1 MSISKSFVKKK
12 PRKKSVAIVSNH
24 KKSKI
29 KRDKDA
35 KITKKQRKAIWDDV
49 MEPSRNI
56 TPNNSRES
64 TWKDT
69 ITRSSTFDPSIQSSK
84 TFIDI
89 KIIDF
94 PISSPYSNVSSPISE
109 DSNEDGSQ
117 GTSIDET
124 LIKPGNNIDDIIEN
138 LNQRRS
144 VSAIDNM
151 IMNDINGLRNKRKRY
166 NSHDEYGSKKGT
178 YMESLIS
185 PSKAKKVSVQNA
197 IDRALS
203 ATTDF
208 TEDERKDKIKANKD
222 KSKRL
227 RNSDTLV
234 SQNTMS
240 REISW
245 SKKGSTFR
253 NKYDKVKEKER
264 AFMALCDELLYTC
277 IDPDKVFDELINI
290 CNILKKDPNGI
301 HELSKNSVVYVY
313 PNIRIEAF
321 LMLIGYQLKN
331 AESKWI
337 YNVNNHKRNER
348 DNLWIALKT
357 LAESQTRVR
366 ERQSTVSIVNMRRQT
381 ISKTYSNHITPY
393 FGPKKVVLSGNSTN
407 YKVQMQ
413 RSAPIQLSPLHS
425 TGSPSNSLIPSK
437 VKRKSKQLQTN
448 ELSALELDDTIAF
461 IIKDD
466 VKDQNEASITQY
478 NENENKDD
486 NVRNDDSKA
495 TVIGDTSDN
504 NTVNNNANT
513 VNIDTKDTGNNDD
526 TKLDVSQANS
536 SNNLTVDTEFKI
548 ESSRTYFEL
557 SETIVLSENV
567 FLDEL
572 IWSIT
577 HPSNRDLLAKN
588 VLLLCYPT
596 IVSKEELLNAFEKR
610 LFDDDATWDIRVK
623 VINVLKLWLKLYY
636 MEDFYQ
642 QENMINQMENI
653 VTKIDNT
660 YTENDTK
667 YTKLTEMITKTLIHE
682 QKQISSRLQKRTL
695 TSRYN
700 CQTTT
705 PKSQNPKEAFDRF
718 IKMDNRI
725 IAQQITVMDANI
737 FMLIEPRECIQTK
750 WKFTNPNRKKEAK
763 HLVKIIDQFNKTCKW
778 VQSCILLAPSVK
790 KRAKVIK
797 KFILICHELL
807 ILRNFQSL
815 KAIHSALESNAIFK
829 LKDAWNYIAN
839 KSLKVWDTIKL
850 TMKQDK
856 NMFNLRKLQRESKL
870 PMIPYIG
877 VLTQDLVG
885 IDEGHKKIKVMV
897 SKKSNSENV
906 NTRGFNWNKLIR
918 LYDAVNQCLDY
929 QKDTYHFKENIIYQQ
944 YIITEMNAAKNIDS
958 NFIFM
963 ASTDVIKKD
972 KNKVKNTLIKGKV

>member
-1 MSISKSFVKKK
+1 MSTRKSLFKIRKQSVVKK
-12 PRKKSVAIVSNH
+12 VSNH

-49 MEPSRNI
+49 MESSRNI
-56 TPNNSRES
+56 TPKNSRES
-64 TWKDT
+64 TMNT
-69 ITRSSTFDPSIQSSK
+69 ISKSTTFDYSIQSSK

-94 PISSPYSNVSSPISE
+94 PSPHSNVSSPISA

-124 LIKPGNNIDDIIEN
+124 LIKPGNDIDDIIEN
-138 LNQRRS
+138 LNQRKS

-151 IMNDINGLRNKRKRY
+151 IMNDISGLRNKRKRY

-178 YMESLIS
+178 SMESLIS
-185 PSKAKKVSVQNA
+185 PSKAKKVSMENA

-227 RNSDTLV
+227 RSSDTI
-234 SQNTMS
+234 S
-240 REISW
+240 REISF
-245 SKKGSTFR
+245 SKKGSTLR
-253 NKYDKVKEKER
+253 NKQDKVKEKER
-264 AFMALCDELLYTC
+264 VFMALCDELLYTC
-277 IDPDKVFDELINI
+277 IDPDKVFDGLINI

-321 LMLIGYQLKN
+321 LMLIGYQFKK
-331 AESKWI
+331 AQSKWI

-381 ISKTYSNHITPY
+381 LSKTYSNHVTPY
-393 FGPKKVVLSGNSTN
+393 FSSTN

-413 RSAPIQLSPLHS
+413 RSAPLQLSPLQS
-425 TGSPSNSLIPSK
+425 TGPSSKSVIPSK
-437 VKRKSKQLQTN
+437 VKRKSKQLPTN
-448 ELSALELDDTIAF
+448 ELSVLELNDDNIQF
-461 IIKDD
+461 IINDD
-466 VKDQNEASITQY
+466 VKDQNEPSITQY
-478 NENENKDD
+478 NENENENKDD
-486 NVRNDDSKA
+486 NNRNDDSKA
-495 TVIGDTSDN
+495 TVIGDTTDN
-504 NTVNNNANT
+504 NTANKP
-513 VNIDTKDTGNNDD
+513 NTGNNDD
-526 TKLDVSQANS
+526 AKLDVSQPNK
-536 SNNLTVDTEFKI
+536 SNNLTVDNDFKI
-548 ESSRTYFEL
+548 ESSHTYFEM
-557 SETIVLSENV
+557 SDTIILSENV

-610 LFDDDATWDIRVK
+610 LFDDDATWEIRVK
-623 VINVLKLWLKLYY
+623 VINVLKIWLKLYY

-653 VTKIDNT
+653 VTKITNT
-660 YTENDTK
+660 YTENDAK
-667 YTKLTEMITKTLIHE
+667 YDKLTEMITKTLKNE
-682 QKQISSRLQKRTL
+682 RKQISVRLQKRTL
-695 TSRYN
+695 TSSYN
-700 CQTTT
+700 NQTATT
-705 PKSQNPKEAFDRF
+705 KSQNPSKAFDIF
-718 IKMDNRI
+718 IKMDNTQ

-737 FMLIEPRECIQTK
+737 FMLIEPRECILTK

-763 HLVKIIDQFNKTCKW
+763 HLVQIIDQFNKTCKW

-870 PMIPYIG
+870 PM
-877 VLTQDLVG
+877 
-885 IDEGHKKIKVMV
+885 V
-897 SKKSNSENV
+897 S
-906 NTRGFNWNKLIR
+906 
-918 LYDAVNQCLDY
+918 
-929 QKDTYHFKENIIYQQ
+929 
-944 YIITEMNAAKNIDS
+944 YIISDIIFIDIHINIYR
-958 NFIFM
+958 FHI
-963 ASTDVIKKD
+963 
-972 KNKVKNTLIKGKV
+972 LEY